1 MFSSLHQGSTV
12 YVLDKTDR
20 LKLKC
25 CEVVGVSAPK
35 FYNMISVVSLKLN
48 LDGTIQEFDN
58 IPSNNII
65 TSYNN
70 GKLIISETKQ
80 GLQEEVE
87 SIVQNSKQILNNLE
101 IYKQNIV
108 DGEEVLKELNPQ
120 FAKDKERDDR
130 LNNLERKFSGV
141 EDKIDKILTLVTNK

>member
-12 YVLDKTDR
+12 YVLDKTDK

-101 IYKQNIV
+101 VYRQNII

>member
-12 YVLDKTDR
+12 YVLDKTDK